1 MKQLSGAIHDLA
13 SEVVSVL
20 RDGDH
25 RSVAGAGAVRGDEAV
40 LRVAAVRALGA
51 DVLLPTTLLRRPPE
65 EPVLALVREAMRTY
79 PPGPDA
85 SSATVWSHWAMERTV
100 LRLTSTDG
108 VPDRGGRRPTGAPPT
123 AQPDVSDLESAP
135 WQRLTHQLAVLGALA
150 VPEADSAVAEVA
162 RRRSL
167 DVSRGFVRAVRRRDW
182 FQAAGAGRW
191 LAAVRGAPGT
201 LGLDTGLDFVLH
213 MGGADPRVALHTHA
227 ARWMRATDP
236 GGGEGA
242 PS

>member
-40 LRVAAVRALGA
+40 LRVAAARALGA
-51 DVLLPTTLLRRPPE
+51 DVLLPTTLLRHPPE
-65 EPVLALVREAMRTY
+65 EPVLALVREAMRVY

-100 LRLTSTDG
+100 LRLTSPDG
-108 VPDRGGRRPTGAPPT
+108 VAEEAGRRPAGVPPD
-123 AQPDVSDLESAP
+123 AQPDVSELESAP

-150 VPEADSAVAEVA
+150 VPGADSAVAELA
-162 RRRSL
+162 GRRSL

-182 FQAAGAGRW
+182 LQAAGAGRW
-191 LAAVRGAPGT
+191 LAAVDGAPET

-213 MGGADPRVALHTHA
+213 MGGADPRVALHARA
-227 ARWMRATDP
+227 ALWMRAAGAGP
-236 GGGEGA
+236 GL